1 MSILGKV
8 FGDANARYIK
18 SLQPVIDRI
27 NSLEPEFEKLSD
39 EELKAKT
46 GEFRQRLNE
55 RLNDG
60 AIESLD
66 DILPEAFAAV
76 REAAKRTLN
85 QRHFDVQ
92 LMGGIVLHQGKIAE
106 MKTGEGKTLVAT
118 LPAYLNAL
126 AGQGVHIVTVND
138 YLSRRDT
145 AWMGQIYHLLGLTVG
160 CINHDSSYLYD
171 PSHSET
177 NKEAS
182 GISNFQFS
190 ISNENKKPNDP
201 AFAKASAGK
210 QNSKLD
216 ETRDTLGSF
225 KVVHEF
231 LRPVGRKEAY
241 AADITYCTN
250 NELGFD
256 YLRDNMAY
264 DASQMVQLRS
274 ENPKSQ
280 ILNPKQIPNSKS
292 EIQNTK
298 DLQQMHNFAIVDEVD
313 SILIDEA
320 RTPLIISAPDEDSG
334 KLYETFAR
342 IAPRLVENEDYNLD
356 EKLKAVSIT
365 EKGIEKV
372 EKALGISNI
381 YNEGGVRHVH
391 HLEQALKAQVLFKK
405 DRDYVVSAGGGSASG
420 GKEVIIVDEFTGRL
434 MPGRRWSE
442 GLHQAVEAKEG
453 VKIQKESRTLATITF
468 QNYFRLYKKLAGMTG
483 TARTSAEEFHKVYG
497 LDVVEVPTNKPL
509 VRKDMP
515 DRIYKN
521 EEGKFRAVVREV
533 KEKHE
538 KGQPVLVG
546 TVSIEKNE
554 LLSAMLSR
562 DGIPHNVLNAKQHEK
577 EAELH
582 AQAGRLGA
590 VTVATNMAGRG
601 VDIILGGNPALPDEA
616 NKVREVGGL
625 HVIGTERHEARRI
638 DDQLRG
644 RAGRQGDPG
653 SSQFFVSTQD
663 DVIRVFGGDRL
674 HNIMETLGVGDD
686 DVVENRF
693 ISRAIEQAQ
702 SKIEGHNF
710 DIRKYVLEYDDV
722 MNKHRE
728 TIYRLRREIVN
739 SKLETLNSKQTQ
751 NSKLKIQNFI
761 ENTISQIVDFHTQG
775 SNYEWNIKEIEES
788 VKALTNYELRI
799 TNYESKEKEEIK
811 KEVLEFVYQKYEEKE
826 KEVGEEDMRKLEKLV
841 LLRTIDELWMD
852 HIEAMEYLRDSV
864 RLRAYGQRDPLV
876 EYKIEGQKMF
886 QQLTSAIEAQVANII
901 FKVSLIQQPR
911 PTKMEEQRPSV
922 AEAMEG
928 KPDIRPHKHQS
939 VINEP
944 VHRNESGIMNNEFG
958 SVGRND
964 PCPCGSGK
972 KYKKCHGA

>member
-1 MSILGKV
+1 MSLLSTI
-8 FGDANARYIK
+8 FGDANARHIK

-39 EELKAKT
+39 DELRVKT
-46 GEFRQRLNE
+46 VEFRHRLNNSSE
-55 RLNDG
+55 NADELLNN
-60 AIESLD
+60 
-66 DILPEAFAAV
+66 ILPEAFAAV

-92 LMGGIVLHQGKIAE
+92 LTGGIVLHRGNIAE

-126 AGQGVHIVTVND
+126 TGKGVHIVSVND
-138 YLSRRDT
+138 YLVRRDT
-145 AWMGQIYHLLGLTVG
+145 AWMGQIYDLLGLTVG
-160 CINHDSSYLYD
+160 CVNHDSSYVYD
-171 PSHSET
+171 S
-177 NKEAS
+177 NFKKEQS
-182 GISNFQFS
+182 REGISNSKFL
-190 ISNENKKPNDP
+190 ISKQSPSPNDQNP
-201 AFAKASAGK
+201 K
-210 QNSKLD
+210 QDELD
-216 ETRDTLGSF
+216 KERDTLGAF

-231 LRPVGRKEAY
+231 LRPVSRKEAY

-264 DASQMVQLRS
+264 TKEQMSQR
-274 ENPKSQ
+274 
-280 ILNPKQIPNSKS
+280 
-292 EIQNTK
+292 
-298 DLQQMHNFAIVDEVD
+298 DHHFAIVDEVD

-342 IAPRLVENEDYNLD
+342 IGPRLIENEDYNLD

-372 EKALGISNI
+372 EKALGMDNI
-381 YNEGGVRHVH
+381 YNEGGVKYVH
-391 HLEQALKAQVLFKK
+391 HLEQALKAQVLFKR
-405 DRDYVVSAGGGSASG
+405 DRDYVVKDG
-420 GKEVIIVDEFTGRL
+420 EIIIVDEFTGRL

-483 TARTSAEEFHKVYG
+483 TARTSAEEFHKVYT
-497 LDVVEVPTNKPL
+497 LDVVEVPTNKT
-509 VRKDMP
+509 VIRKDGA
-515 DRIYKN
+515 DKIYKN
-521 EEGKFRAVVREV
+521 EEGKFRAVIQEIRER
-533 KEKHE
+533 HNS
-538 KGQPVLVG
+538 GQPVLVG
-546 TVSIEKNE
+546 TASIEKNE
-554 LLSAMLSR
+554 LLSAMLLR
-562 DGIPHNVLNAKQHEK
+562 EGIPHNVLNAKQHEK

-582 AQAGRLGA
+582 AQAGRFGA

-601 VDIILGGNPALPDEA
+601 VDIILGGNPADSDEA
-616 NKVREVGGL
+616 AKVRGLGGL

-686 DVVENRF
+686 DAVENKF

-728 TIYRLRREIVN
+728 SVYRLRREVTFTD
-739 SKLETLNSKQTQ
+739 SAEDKVED
-751 NSKLKIQNFI
+751 FI
-761 ENTISQIVDFHTQG
+761 EEYVESLIDFHTQG

-788 VKALTNYELRI
+788 IKALTNYELRI
-799 TNYESKEKEEIK
+799 TNYEAKVQEEFK

-826 KEVGEEDMRKLEKLV
+826 KEIGEEQMRQLERIV

-886 QQLTSAIEAQVANII
+886 HQLMSSIGSQVANII
-901 FKVSLIQQPR
+901 FKVSLVTSDKRQETR
-911 PTKMEEQRPSV
+911 KMEERR
-922 AEAMEG
+922 
-928 KPDIRPHKHQS
+928 PDIVKESHFHQQN
-939 VINEP
+939 INEP
-944 VHRNESGIMNNEFG
+944 VHREPQKGNEPK
-958 SVGRND
+958 VGRND
-964 PCPCGSGK
+964 PCWCGSK
-972 KYKKCHGA
+972 KKFKKCHGA

>member
-1 MSILGKV
+1 MSILSSI

-27 NSLEPEFEKLSD
+27 NSLESEFEKLSD
-39 EELKAKT
+39 EELKGKT
-46 GEFRQRLNE
+46 EEFRKKINGSSGEPLT
-55 RLNDG
+55 
-60 AIESLD
+60 LD

-76 REAAKRTLN
+76 REAGKRTLG

-92 LMGGIVLHQGKIAE
+92 LMGGIALHQGKIAE

-126 AGQGVHIVTVND
+126 EGKGVHIVSVND
-138 YLSRRDT
+138 YLVRRDT
-145 AWMGQIYHLLGLTVG
+145 AWMGQIYDLLGLTVG
-160 CINHDSSYLYD
+160 CINHDSSYVYD
-171 PSHSET
+171 SRFKKET
-177 NKEAS
+177 NQE
-182 GISNFQFS
+182 GISNSKFL
-190 ISNENKKPNDP
+190 ISKQIQNPSDQNK
-201 AFAKASAGK
+201 
-210 QNSKLD
+210 KLD
-216 ETRDTLGSF
+216 EIRDTTGSF
-225 KVVHEF
+225 HVVHEF
-231 LRPVGRKEAY
+231 LRPVSRKEAY

-264 DASQMVQLRS
+264 VPEQMSQRG
-274 ENPKSQ
+274 
-280 ILNPKQIPNSKS
+280 
-292 EIQNTK
+292 
-298 DLQQMHNFAIVDEVD
+298 HNFAIVDEVD

-334 KLYETFAR
+334 KLYETFAK
-342 IAPRLVENEDYNLD
+342 IVPNFIENEDYNLD

-372 EKALGISNI
+372 EKSLGIGNI

-405 DRDYVVSAGGGSASG
+405 DRDYVVSPSADGG
-420 GKEVIIVDEFTGRL
+420 EIIIVDEFTGRM

-453 VKIQKESRTLATITF
+453 VKVQKESRTLATITF
-468 QNYFRLYKKLAGMTG
+468 QNYFRFYGKLSGMTG
-483 TARTSAEEFHKVYG
+483 TARTSAEEFHKGYI
-497 LDVVEVPTNKPL
+497 LDAVEIPTNKPL
-509 VRKDMP
+509 IRKDRP
-515 DRIYKN
+515 DKIYKN
-521 EEGKFRAVVREV
+521 EEGKFRAVVGEIRE
-533 KEKHE
+533 KKE

-601 VDIILGGNPALPDEA
+601 VDIILGGNPADPSEA
-616 NKVREVGGL
+616 AKVRELGGL

-686 DVVENRF
+686 DVVENKF

-728 TIYRLRREIVN
+728 SIYNLRKEIVN
-739 SKLETLNSKQTQ
+739 TFEFKVESLKFKVLEY
-751 NSKLKIQNFI
+751 I

-775 SNYEWNIKEIEES
+775 SNYEWNFKEIEES

-799 TNYESKEKEEIK
+799 TNYELKEREEIK
-811 KEVLEFVYQKYEEKE
+811 KEVLGFVYQKYEEKE
-826 KEVGEEDMRKLEKLV
+826 KETGEEEMRKLEGLV
-841 LLRTIDELWMD
+841 LMRTIDELWMD

-864 RLRAYGQRDPLV
+864 RLRAYGQRDPLI

-886 QQLTSAIEAQVANII
+886 HQLMSSIGSQVANII
-901 FKVSLIQQPR
+901 FKVSLMRQPQQV
-911 PTKMEEQRPSV
+911 KVEERR
-922 AEAMEG
+922 
-928 KPDIRPHKHQS
+928 PDIVKESHSHQQD
-939 VINEP
+939 INEP
-944 VHRNESGIMNNEFG
+944 THREPQKDNEPK
-958 SVGRND
+958 VGRND
-964 PCPCGSGK
+964 PCWCGSKK
-972 KYKKCHGA
+972 KYKKCHGS